1 MTTRG
6 SSHPRISA
14 RTLAWEDRSAWPL
27 FLLSLAFFA
36 AWVWLLADPEL
47 DRGYRGALAAFVS
60 VAWAVFIAD
69 FLIRLGLSGA
79 RRAFLRTRWFEAV
92 SLLFVYLRP
101 FVIIAYIWRLPWFR
115 VTAARQR
122 ARLITMATMF
132 TFLFVFTGSTLVW
145 LAERHDPRATIVDL
159 GDAIWWGFTT
169 ISTVGYGDFA
179 PVTLA
184 GRTIAVGLMMGGLV
198 VLGVTSATV
207 ISALNDQIQRAASL
221 RAHERDVDT
230 APPEPTHPAM
240 PG

>member
-1 MTTRG
+1 MTTRMP
-6 SSHPRISA
+6 SHGRISSRA
-14 RTLAWEDRSAWPL
+14 LTWEDRTAWPM

-47 DRGYRGALAAFVS
+47 DRGYRGALTAFVS
-60 VAWAVFIAD
+60 VTWAVFIAD
-69 FLIRLGLSGA
+69 FALRLVLSGA
-79 RRAFLRTRWFEAV
+79 PRTFLRTRWFEAV
-92 SLLFVYLRP
+92 SLLIAYLRP
-101 FVIIAYIWRLPWFR
+101 FVIIAYIWRVPWFR
-115 VTAARQR
+115 ATAARQR
-122 ARLITMATMF
+122 ARLLLMVSMF

-145 LAERHDPRATIVDL
+145 LAERHDPHATILDL

-179 PVTLA
+179 PVTFA

-207 ISALNDQIQRAASL
+207 ISALNDQIRRTATL
-221 RAHERDVDT
+221 RAHERDDDD
-230 APPEPTHPAM
+230 APRDPNDSRM

>member
-1 MTTRG
+1 MKTRG
-6 SSHPRISA
+6 SSHRRISS
-14 RTLAWEDRSAWPL
+14 RTLTWEDRSAWPL

-36 AWVWLLADPEL
+36 AWVWLLAEPEL
-47 DRGYRGALAAFVS
+47 DRGYRGALAVFVS
-60 VAWAVFIAD
+60 VSWAIFIAD

-79 RRAFLRTRWFEAV
+79 HRTFLRSRWFEAI

-101 FVIIAYIWRLPWFR
+101 FVIIAYVWRLPWFR

-122 ARLITMATMF
+122 ARLITMVTMF
-132 TFLFVFTGSTLVW
+132 TLLFVFTGSTLVW

-179 PVTLA
+179 PVTFA

-198 VLGVTSATV
+198 VLGVTSATI
-207 ISALNDQIQRAASL
+207 ISALNDQIQRAGRR
-221 RAHERDVDT
+221 RAHERDDDPST
-230 APPEPTHPAM
+230 PETTERAAP
-240 PG
+240 